1 MTHLTMEQLL
11 ALDEPGLEPGTAQA
25 RAHLQ
30 DCAACRAEYERLRQR
45 QARLR
50 ALPTLRPA
58 RDQWP
63 AVARRVAAERRR
75 RLVQRAVA
83 AISAVA
89 ALLLLAV
96 ALRSARPAHDVEGL
110 AAEAQITEL
119 MERSRALE
127 AAIGALEHGTA
138 VAFSSGMGAA
148 NAVMDLQP
156 MGAVVV
162 APSAAYTGVAVR
174 LRELDAIG
182 RIRLR
187 IVEADDTAAVTAAC
201 EGATVASW
209 AAWRWMASTTFGCE
223 WPMLVL
229 TSWLEKSR

>member
-11 ALDEPGLEPGTAQA
+11 VLDEPGLEPGTAQA

-30 DCAACRAEYERLRQR
+30 ECAACRTEYERLRQR

-75 RLVQRAVA
+75 RVVQRAVA

-96 ALRSARPAHDVEGL
+96 ALRSTGPATDVEGL
-110 AAEAQITEL
+110 AAEQQLAEL

-127 AAIGALEHGTA
+127 AAIGAA
-138 VAFSSGMGAA
+138 RP
-148 NAVMDLQP
+148 DQR
-156 MGAVVV
+156 VVDGR
-162 APSAAYTGVAVR
+162 TIGVATDLEARIAYLDRMLEVQ
-174 LRELDAIG
+174 ELDAPPG
-182 RIRLR
+182 RGEMQRVQLWR
-187 IVEADDTAAVTAAC
+187 ERVGLLNALVDVHVTNARNV
-201 EGATVASW
+201 G
-209 AAWRWMASTTFGCE
+209 
-223 WPMLVL
+223 L
-229 TSWLEKSR
+229 

>member
-25 RAHLQ
+25 RTHLQ
-30 DCAACRAEYERLRQR
+30 ACASCRAEYERLRQR

-50 ALPTLRPA
+50 ALPALRPA

-96 ALRSARPAHDVEGL
+96 ALRSAPPVRDADAL
-110 AAEAQITEL
+110 AAEQQLADL

-127 AAIGALEHGTA
+127 AAIGA
-138 VAFSSGMGAA
+138 SRP
-148 NAVMDLQP
+148 DQR
-156 MGAVVV
+156 VVDGR
-162 APSAAYTGVAVR
+162 TIGVATDLEARIADLDRMLEVQ
-174 LRELDAIG
+174 ELDAPPG
-182 RIRLR
+182 RGEVQRVQLWR
-187 IVEADDTAAVTAAC
+187 ERVGLLNALVDVHVTNARNV
-201 EGATVASW
+201 G
-209 AAWRWMASTTFGCE
+209 
-223 WPMLVL
+223 L
-229 TSWLEKSR
+229 

>member
-25 RAHLQ
+25 RTHLQ

-63 AVARRVAAERRR
+63 AVAGLVAAERRR
-75 RLVQRAVA
+75 RLVQRAVT

-127 AAIGALEHGTA
+127 AAIGAA
-138 VAFSSGMGAA
+138 RP
-148 NAVMDLQP
+148 DQR
-156 MGAVVV
+156 VVDGR
-162 APSAAYTGVAVR
+162 TIGVATDLESRIADLDRMLEVQ
-174 LRELDAIG
+174 ELDAPPG
-182 RIRLR
+182 RGEMQRVQLWR
-187 IVEADDTAAVTAAC
+187 ERVGLLNALVDVHVTNARNV
-201 EGATVASW
+201 G
-209 AAWRWMASTTFGCE
+209 
-223 WPMLVL
+223 L
-229 TSWLEKSR
+229 

>member
-1 MTHLTMEQLL
+1 MTHLTMDQLL
-11 ALDEPGLEPGTAQA
+11 ALDEPGLEPGAAQA
-25 RAHLQ
+25 RAHLHE
-30 DCAACRAEYERLRQR
+30 CAACRAEYEQLRQR

-96 ALRSARPAHDVEGL
+96 ALRSAAPASDVEGL
-110 AAEAQITEL
+110 AAERQLADL

-127 AAIGALEHGTA
+127 AAIGAA
-138 VAFSSGMGAA
+138 RP
-148 NAVMDLQP
+148 DQR
-156 MGAVVV
+156 VVDGR
-162 APSAAYTGVAVR
+162 TIGVATDLESRIADLDRMLEVQ
-174 LRELDAIG
+174 ELDAPPG
-182 RIRLR
+182 RGEMQRVQLWR
-187 IVEADDTAAVTAAC
+187 ERVGLLNALVDVHVTNARNV
-201 EGATVASW
+201 G
-209 AAWRWMASTTFGCE
+209 
-223 WPMLVL
+223 L
-229 TSWLEKSR
+229 

>member
-25 RAHLQ
+25 RAHAEE
-30 DCAACRAEYERLRQR
+30 CAACRAEYDRLRQR

-63 AVARRVAAERRR
+63 ALAQRLAAERRR

-96 ALRSARPAHDVEGL
+96 ALRTAGPARDADAL
-110 AAEAQITEL
+110 AAERQIADL
-119 MERSRALE
+119 MERSQALE
-127 AAIGALEHGTA
+127 AAIGATRPDQRMVDGRTVRVASDLESRIA
-138 VAFSSGMGAA
+138 
-148 NAVMDLQP
+148 DLDRMLEVQ
-156 MGAVVV
+156 
-162 APSAAYTGVAVR
+162 
-174 LRELDAIG
+174 ELDAPPG
-182 RIRLR
+182 RGGMQR
-187 IVEADDTAAVTAAC
+187 VELWRERVGLLNALVDVHVTNARNV
-201 EGATVASW
+201 G
-209 AAWRWMASTTFGCE
+209 
-223 WPMLVL
+223 L
-229 TSWLEKSR
+229 